1 VSKKLGGFTM
11 KWIKKLAIASTL
23 TAALFSFQ
31 AQAADAETTSYQVKS
46 GDSFWKI
53 SNHYGIPMAA
63 IQRINNRYSS
73 SLFTNELVII
83 PHIVTSYERD
93 LLARLVYAEAKG
105 EPYAG
110 KVAVATVVLNRV
122 DSKLFPNSVHGVI
135 TERSAGGYYAF
146 SPVSNGTINLA
157 ADTESKRAVQEA
169 LMFRG
174 QGSQSLYFYNPKTAQ
189 SSWIKTRPITTK
201 IGNHVFAR

>member
-1 VSKKLGGFTM
+1 M
-11 KWIKKLAIASTL
+11 KWFKKLAIASTL
-23 TAALFSFQ
+23 TATIFSFQ
-31 AQAADAETTSYQVKS
+31 IGAADAETTTHQVQS

-53 SNHYGIPMAA
+53 SNQYAIPTAA
-63 IQRINNRYSS
+63 IQKINNKNNFN
-73 SLFTNELVII
+73 LFAGEKLTI
-83 PHIVTSYERD
+83 PHIPTSYERD

-105 EPYAG
+105 ESYAG

-122 DSKLFPNSVHGVI
+122 DSSLFPNSVHGVI

-146 SPVSNGTINLA
+146 SPVANGSISRA
-157 ADTESKRAVQEA
+157 ADSESKRAVQEA

-174 QGSQSLYFYNPKTAQ
+174 QGSGSLYFYNPKTAQ
-189 SSWIKTRPITTK
+189 SSWIKTRPITIT

>member
-1 VSKKLGGFTM
+1 M
-11 KWIKKLAIASTL
+11 KWFKKLAIASTL
-23 TAALFSFQ
+23 TATIFAFQ
-31 AQAADAETTSYQVKS
+31 AQAADANTTTHNVKS
-46 GDSFWKI
+46 GESFWKI
-53 SNHYGIPMAA
+53 SNQYGIPTAA
-63 IQRINNRYSS
+63 LQKINNRNNFLLYAGEK
-73 SLFTNELVII
+73 LTI
-83 PHIVTSYERD
+83 PSIPTSYERD

-122 DSKLFPNSVHGVI
+122 DSTLFPNSVHGVI

-146 SPVSNGTINLA
+146 SPIANGTISLA
-157 ADTESKRAVQEA
+157 ADAESKRAVQEA

-174 QGSQSLYFYNPKTAQ
+174 QGSGSLYFYNPQTAQ
-189 SSWIKTRPITTK
+189 SAWIKTRPTTVK

>member
-1 VSKKLGGFTM
+1 M
-11 KWIKKLAIASTL
+11 KWFKKLAIALTL
-23 TAALFSFQ
+23 TASLFTFQ
-31 AQAADAETTSYQVKS
+31 VQAADAETTTHQVKS

-53 SNHYGIPMAA
+53 SNYFGIPIAA
-63 IQRINNRYSS
+63 IQKVNNRYST
-73 SLFTNELVII
+73 SLFTNELLII

-122 DSKLFPNSVHGVI
+122 DSSLFPNSVHGVI

-146 SPVSNGTINLA
+146 SPVANGTISLA
-157 ADTESKRAVQEA
+157 ADAESKRAVQEA
-169 LMFRG
+169 LMYRG

-201 IGNHVFAR
+201 IGNHVFAK